1 MSMRRPIDL
10 VLTQDFDEDRESLWQ
25 SLTDSTTLADWLM
38 PNTFRPVVG
47 AAFELRAGP
56 EDTDCGGTVR
66 CRVLTLEPP
75 HLMVWSWMEEG
86 IGSPTAVSFTLTE
99 RGTGC
104 RLAIR
109 HRGLASAPEEESFR
123 QGWQEKCAAFAR
135 RVGSKGDDHARSA

>member
-1 MSMRRPIDL
+1 MSRRRPMDL
-10 VLTQDFDEDRESLWQ
+10 VLTQDFDQDRESLWR
-25 SLTDSTTLADWLM
+25 SLTDSAALADWLM

-47 AAFELRAGP
+47 ATFELRAGP

-75 HLMVWSWMEEG
+75 HLMVWSWIEDG
-86 IGSPTAVSFTLTE
+86 TGSPTAVSFTLTE

-109 HRGLASAPEEESFR
+109 HRGLASTPEEESFR
-123 QGWQEKCAAFAR
+123 QGWLQKCAALEQHL
-135 RVGSKGDDHARSA
+135 GNKGGEHARSA